1 MLIDGEAI
9 KNRGIY
15 ITFATTSTLHDENIH
30 NIILATWLG
39 LIKFTEL
46 NISEF
51 WLLNFNNIIYE
62 LS

>member
-30 NIILATWLG
+30 NIILAT
-39 LIKFTEL
+39 
-46 NISEF
+46 
-51 WLLNFNNIIYE
+51 
-62 LS
+62 